1 MKKLTFKTT
10 YADNFLGENFLSP
23 IKKELEI
30 AQEKIFAKTG
40 AGSDFL
46 GWVNLPSD
54 YDQKEL
60 QQIKVAAKKIQK
72 QSQTV
77 VVLGIGGSYLGARA
91 ALEALRSPNYN
102 QLEKKTPNIYFSGNT
117 LSADAFAEI
126 VAMIGQQDFSIIVIS
141 KSGTTTETA
150 VAFRLFRKLLIDKYG
165 RQEAN
170 QRIYAVT
177 DKSKGV
183 LKEMSNQEGYTT
195 FVVPDDIGGRYSV
208 LTAVGLLPLAIA
220 GINLDDLLT
229 GAQEAQKNLKKGN
242 LQNPAWQY
250 AGARQLLARKD
261 KTMEVLSYYQP
272 RFRQLSEWWKQLF
285 GESEGK
291 EQQGIFPASVELT
304 TDLHSLGQYLQE
316 GKRNLIE
323 TVLWCKKSQQ
333 TITIHEDKENLDK
346 LSFLSGKT
354 LDFINEQAFKA
365 TLNAHQEG
373 GVPNFIVEIPEMNEW
388 QLGYLFYFFEFSCAL
403 SAYLS
408 GVNPFNQPGVEVYKQ
423 KMFKLLGKN

>member
-23 IKKELEI
+23 IKKELRV

-40 AGSDFL
+40 AGNNFL
-46 GWVNLPSD
+46 GWVDLPSN

-60 QQIKVAAKKIQK
+60 QQIKAAAKKIQK
-72 QSQTV
+72 QSQAA

-91 ALEALRSPNYN
+91 VLEALRSPNYN
-102 QLEKKTPNIYFSGNT
+102 QLDKKTPDIYFSGNT

-126 VAMIGQQDFSIIVIS
+126 VTMIGKRDFSIIVIS

-165 RQEAN
+165 RQKAN

-183 LKEMSNQEGYTT
+183 LKEMSLQEGYET
-195 FVVPDDIGGRYSV
+195 FIVPDDVGGRYSV
-208 LTAVGLLPLAIA
+208 LTAVGLLPLAVA
-220 GINLDDLLT
+220 DINLENLLK
-229 GAQEAQKNLKKGN
+229 GAQVAQIDLKKGD
-242 LQNPAWQY
+242 LANPAWQY
-250 AGARQLLARKD
+250 AGARQLLARQG
-261 KTMEVLSYYQP
+261 KTTEVLSYYQP

-291 EQQGIFPASVELT
+291 QQQGIFPASVELT

-323 TVLWCKKSQQ
+323 TVLWCEKSKQSV
-333 TITIHEDKENLDK
+333 TIDEDKENLDK
-346 LSFLSGKT
+346 LNFLSHKT
-354 LDFINEQAFKA
+354 LDFVNEQAFKA
-365 TLNAHQEG
+365 TLSAHQDG
-373 GVPNFIVEIPEMNEW
+373 GVPNFVINIPEMNEW
-388 QLGYLFYFFEFSCAL
+388 HLGYLLYFFEFSCAL

-408 GVNPFNQPGVEVYKQ
+408 GVNPFDQPGVEVYKQ